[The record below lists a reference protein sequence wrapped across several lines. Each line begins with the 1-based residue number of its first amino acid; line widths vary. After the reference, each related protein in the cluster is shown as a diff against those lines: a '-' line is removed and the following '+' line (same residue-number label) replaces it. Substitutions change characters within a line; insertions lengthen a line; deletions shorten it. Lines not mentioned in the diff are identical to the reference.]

1 MGHRNHFFQKKC
13 SGFTLLEVLVA
24 LFIFAIISTIMAS
37 ALHNLLSSQA
47 SIEKRTTRFAQL
59 QMAMTL
65 MSRDIEQIID
75 RPITTQNNSL
85 ENAVVGSDTQI
96 TFTHAGLINPSAQLL
111 RSTLQRTNYHL
122 ENHTLVRVTWPQL
135 DQTSQTLSNQ
145 RSLLNEVDRLQIEYL
160 DDKGY
165 LQHRWP
171 PGDQASNDELPRA
184 IRVTLTLKDL
194 GKISQ
199 TYLVPG
205 QKIEK
210 PS

>member
-1 MGHRNHFFQKKC
+1 MEPRNSVLPKKC
-13 SGFTLLEVLVA
+13 SGFTLIEVLVA
-24 LFIFAIISTIMAS
+24 LFIFAIISTLMAS
-37 ALHNLLSSQA
+37 ALHTILSSQ
-47 SIEKRTTRFAQL
+47 SSVEKRTTRFAQL

-85 ENAVVGSDTQI
+85 ESAVTGNENQI
-96 TFTHAGLINPSAQLL
+96 TFTHAGLMNPSAQLL

-122 ENHTLVRVTWPQL
+122 EDQTLVRVTWPQL
-135 DQTSQTLSNQ
+135 DQTSQTLSHQ
-145 RSLLNEVDRLQIEYL
+145 RPLLNDVTRLQIEYI
-160 DDKGY
+160 DNKGY
-165 LQHRWP
+165 VSHRWP

-184 IRVTLTLKDL
+184 IRITLTLKEL